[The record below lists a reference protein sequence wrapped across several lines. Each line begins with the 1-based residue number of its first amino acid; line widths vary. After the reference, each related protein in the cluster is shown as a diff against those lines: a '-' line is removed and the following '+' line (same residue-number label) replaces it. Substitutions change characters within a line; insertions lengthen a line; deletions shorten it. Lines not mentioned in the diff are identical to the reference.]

1 MDKVGSRLIIF
12 SSQREDE
19 EMDYAMNWH
28 YLNSY
33 LETIISNLDLFK
45 KVVNGKPTL
54 EELLKWYSIFY
65 GKLTKNDRENLDL
78 IFSIKPEEKERDYQ
92 LYREF
97 VLEELNKYSP
107 LLSMHLSSANEAV
120 RSLNMTNKR
129 INNIM
134 KNEVGE

>member
-12 SSQREDE
+12 SSQREYE
-19 EMDYAMNWH
+19 EMNYTMNWQ

>member
-12 SSQREDE
+12 SSKREYE
-19 EMDYAMNWH
+19 EMDYTMNWQ
-28 YLNSY
+28 YLNNY
-33 LETIISNLDLFK
+33 LDTIISNLDLFK

-54 EELLKWYSIFY
+54 EELLKWYSTFY
-65 GKLTKNDRENLDL
+65 GKLTKNDGENLDL

>member
-12 SSQREDE
+12 SSQREHE
-19 EMDYAMNWH
+19 EMDYAMNWQ
-28 YLNSY
+28 YLNNY

-54 EELLKWYSIFY
+54 EELLKWYSTFY

>member
-12 SSQREDE
+12 SSKREYE
-19 EMDYAMNWH
+19 EMDYAMNWQ
-28 YLNSY
+28 YLNNY
-33 LETIISNLDLFK
+33 LDTIISNLDLFK
-45 KVVNGKPTL
+45 KIVNGKPTL
-54 EELLKWYSIFY
+54 EELLKWYSTFY

>member
-12 SSQREDE
+12 SSQREYE
-19 EMDYAMNWH
+19 EMDYAINWQ

-54 EELLKWYSIFY
+54 EELLKWYSTFY